1 MKAIV
6 MDHDMLLNAAR
17 LMEREGG
24 SFAGYIARAFYVADT
39 VNRHALVSAFD
50 ALFVKFYRQYKREQ
64 RRNEPDWDADE
75 TNQGESK

>member
-24 SFAGYIARAFYVADT
+24 GFAGHIARAFYAADT
-39 VNRHALVSAFD
+39 VNRHALVSTFD
-50 ALFVKFYRQYKREQ
+50 DLFVKFYRKY
-64 RRNEPDWDADE
+64 RRDQMATQPDWDADE